1 MLVSFPGFW
10 VRLHQM
16 TFTLYQAFEHLG
28 TRLHQMTFTLY
39 QAFEHLGTRLHQ
51 TFVHVPHC
59 VPCKHVRYQ
68 TSFDRILLTIF
79 GHDSRKEHTFP
90 YQYKGVQRY
99 SIPLLYKPTR
109 PTRPRM
115 CSEKISLST
124 RELPN
129 TLSHLHK

>member
-1 MLVSFPGFW
+1 MLVSFPRFW

-28 TRLHQMTFTLY
+28 TRLHQM
-39 QAFEHLGTRLHQ
+39 
-51 TFVHVPHC
+51 FVHVPHC

-68 TSFDRILLTIF
+68 TSFDKMLLTIF
-79 GHDSRKEHTFP
+79 GHDSRKEQTFP
-90 YQYKGVQRY
+90 CQYKGVQGY

-115 CSEKISLST
+115 CSEKISLSP
-124 RELPN
+124 RGLPN
-129 TLSHLHK
+129 TLCDVPPQVSCLPCSRVAAVSSQ